1 MLRLYI
7 AKPKFDAIEMTASE
21 SDAVPDYA
29 TLASTLQ
36 RCAAANSPSEAHGF
50 ALGLAVARVREPY
63 KVWCEEL
70 YSDLDPAD
78 VLAGECRSALD
89 SLFATVFDRDDDAPM
104 QLALLLPQDI
114 QVGAQ
119 RLVAVRDWCQG
130 FLFGCGLGGQD
141 ANDRLSEAGRGFL
154 HDVAEFTRMDTAD
167 VENNAENQ
175 AALIDIEEYLREGV
189 MLMREERQRQPGGA

>member
-1 MLRLYI
+1 LYI
-7 AKPKFDAIEMTASE
+7 AEHRFDAIEMTASE

-50 ALGLAVARVREPY
+50 ALGLAAARVREPY
-63 KVWCEEL
+63 KAWCEEL
-70 YSDLDPAD
+70 YADLDPAD
-78 VLAGECRSALD
+78 VLAGECTSALD
-89 SLFATVFDRDDDAPM
+89 SLFSAVFRDDDDAPM

-114 QVGAQ
+114 QVNAQ

-130 FLFGCGLGGQD
+130 FLFGFGLGGQD

-154 HDVAEFTRMDTAD
+154 HDVAEFTRMDIAG
-167 VENNAENQ
+167 VENTAENQ
-175 AALIDIEEYLREGV
+175 AALIDIEEYLREGA
-189 MLMREERQRQPGGA
+189 MLMCEKRQRQPGGA